1 MTKNRYATSEYSH
14 AELIYRLRQE
24 RRNMKYEEAQELLYK
39 TKWKTSCCRQG
50 KQCWCRIIE
59 PVRKIKYDDN
69 SEGLYIAGSGEINK
83 RAAEYI
89 VKLHNEHLDRIN
101 KQ

>member
-1 MTKNRYATSEYSH
+1 
-14 AELIYRLRQE
+14 
-24 RRNMKYEEAQELLYK
+24 MKYEEAQELLYK